1 MRKCVVL
8 LLSGIT
14 LLTVRC
20 GLSQT
25 PAATQLQ
32 TQRITAEM
40 REEAKERDVREEELI
55 NLEKETAHA
64 LQWNTGT
71 FFRRVYGDE
80 FEGIVPGGQVLKKAA
95 WIAAVENSNVKY
107 SMFLA
112 SDIRV
117 KMYEDTAVVTCLW
130 SSRGVRNGKEFS
142 RQSRVTHVYVYG
154 QRGWQAVASQ
164 ETLLPG

>member
-1 MRKCVVL
+1 MKKLVMIMLASMVL
-8 LLSGIT
+8 LPL
-14 LLTVRC
+14 RC
-20 GLSQT
+20 GLAQTTQSQLT
-25 PAATQLQ
+25 A
-32 TQRITAEM
+32 AEM
-40 REEAKERDVREEELI
+40 RELAKEKEIRQEELF
-55 NLEKETAHA
+55 NLEKETVRA

-95 WIAAVENSNVKY
+95 WIAGVENSNVKY
-107 SMFLA
+107 TMFVA

-117 KMYEDTAVVTCLW
+117 KMYEDTAIVTCLW